1 MNIIQKSH
9 FVIGLLFLALFLLS
23 GIYMMFNFPELY
35 VGREEI
41 RMMFRA
47 THIYILMSALVN
59 LMTGNYLR
67 NNSVKSFVKFR
78 RLASSLI
85 LVAPFLFFVAFIL
98 TRQLNRVPSSSIS
111 NFFMLKVFSNSRR
124 RFLQH
129 FHMRTDIFL

>member
-1 MNIIQKSH
+1 
-9 FVIGLLFLALFLLS
+9 
-23 GIYMMFNFPELY
+23 MMFNFPELY

-85 LVAPFLFFVAFIL
+85 LVAPFLFFVAFIVEPPSYLIERPISFWGVVALLAGVLLHSLLNLKWL
-98 TRQLNRVPSSSIS
+98 TKNAI
-111 NFFMLKVFSNSRR
+111 
-124 RFLQH
+124 
-129 FHMRTDIFL
+129 